1 MDDRIEILV
10 LILSLAGTL
19 LLADVLRGLLSGL
32 SSYGPLATFIVG
44 IGFLY
49 VALRIRK
56 KDDAKKRRQRKS
68 GLNLKFEANRLPFQ
82 GNVVHSLPVAPALAP
97 ASPMRPDLNCSHFHG
112 KTTDD
117 KPQGTAELEPKVAT
131 RTTV

>member
-1 MDDRIEILV
+1 MDDRIELFV

-56 KDDAKKRRQRKS
+56 KDDAKN
-68 GLNLKFEANRLPFQ
+68 G
-82 GNVVHSLPVAPALAP
+82 GNEKA
-97 ASPMRPDLNCSHFHG
+97 G
-112 KTTDD
+112 
-117 KPQGTAELEPKVAT
+117 
-131 RTTV
+131 

>member
-1 MDDRIEILV
+1 MDDRIELLV

-56 KDDAKKRRQRKS
+56 KDNAKNGSNEKA
-68 GLNLKFEANRLPFQ
+68 G
-82 GNVVHSLPVAPALAP
+82 
-97 ASPMRPDLNCSHFHG
+97 
-112 KTTDD
+112 
-117 KPQGTAELEPKVAT
+117 
-131 RTTV
+131 